1 MLIILVA
8 CRAATN
14 DKVEN
19 NNELTVLTVEFSS
32 GAPVPDL
39 YVTLTDA
46 STGEEVDSAIAS
58 EEGEAVFTSL
68 KNGQDYVVAAS
79 TLKDSVLGEGFTS
92 VEQFTYEKSKPYFL
106 LQTHSARDY
115 QQLDVPVVMQNPE
128 LPHGCEITSLTA
140 VLNYYGVSTTKMEM
154 ASNYLL
160 KQPFRIV
167 NNKKYGANPHQA
179 YAGNPAD
186 VTDGTYVFAAPIA
199 KAAEQVISA
208 KGVSLRVTNVS
219 GQSKEDILALVKKGI
234 PVVTWVT
241 LDLTRPR
248 VEGGWT
254 IDGTTIFHPMYKNLH
269 AVVLTGHLVDKVV
282 VMDPLKGYVTYK
294 DDQFF
299 KSYQELGE
307 QAVAV
312 HK

>member
-1 MLIILVA
+1 MHKYAIRIVGLGLMLMMFVA

-14 DKVEN
+14 KTVEN
-19 NNELTVLTVEFSS
+19 DHELTVLTVEFSS

-46 STGEEVDSAIAS
+46 STGEEVASTIAS
-58 EEGEAVFTSL
+58 EEGEAVF
-68 KNGQDYVVAAS
+68 KNLEDGQDYVVAAS

-92 VEQFTYEKSKPYFL
+92 VEQFTYENSKPYFL
-106 LQTHSARDY
+106 LHTHSARDY

-140 VLNYYGVSTTKMEM
+140 VLKYYGVSTTKMEM
-154 ASNYLL
+154 AKNYLQ

-167 NNKKYGANPHQA
+167 NSTKYGADPHQA

-186 VTDGTYVFAAPIA
+186 VKDGTYVFAAPIA
-199 KAAEQVISA
+199 KAAEQVIAA

-219 GQSKEDILALVKKGI
+219 GQSKEAILELVRKGI
-234 PVVTWVT
+234 PVVIWVT
-241 LDLTRPR
+241 LDLTIPR

-254 IDGTTIFHPMYKNLH
+254 IDGTTTFHPMYKNLH
-269 AVVLTGHLVDKVV
+269 AVVLI
-282 VMDPLKGYVTYK
+282 Y
-294 DDQFF
+294 
-299 KSYQELGE
+299 SI
-307 QAVAV
+307 
-312 HK
+312 